1 MITIFIHD
9 QLWKSIVNET
19 FHKISCMNSVDHE
32 VMISGLKKKRSYE
45 HWTAM
50 NLFNL
55 SLIWWKSWILQWVHS
70 YERLLIIDDQHWS
83 LIISWPLWPVQ
94 KLAKIDTNFSFIKPT
109 KQEILHFVT
118 PIWPIFCKQ
127 QNCNFFRK
135 QMLPKSWSILRKGWM
150 GPQ

>member
-19 FHKISCMNSVDHE
+19 FHMISCMNSVDHE

-45 HWTAM
+45 QLWTCSTCPLSGENLGFCSEFIAM
-50 NLFNL
+50 KDC
-55 SLIWWKSWILQWVHS
+55 WS
-70 YERLLIIDDQHWS
+70 YMISTDRWS
-83 LIISWPLWPVQ
+83 YHDPYDKYK
-94 KLAKIDTNFSFIKPT
+94 KLAKIDTHFSFIKTT

-127 QNCNFFRK
+127 QNSNFFRK
-135 QMLPKSWSILRKGWM
+135 QMLPKSWSILIKGWM